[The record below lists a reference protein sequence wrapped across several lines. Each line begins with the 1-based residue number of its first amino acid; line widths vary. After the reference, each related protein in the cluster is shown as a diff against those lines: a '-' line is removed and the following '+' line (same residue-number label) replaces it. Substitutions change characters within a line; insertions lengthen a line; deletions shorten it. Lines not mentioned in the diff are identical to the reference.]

1 MARTNYPKGRE
12 THTNPATAMHPFYFG
27 VVQVWIVGKLNP
39 WDKGYIPNKP
49 ANGYYDQF
57 NNCDN
62 IKNNFDYLTVPE
74 SALLWCGVPKE
85 QIAFELKQCTKKG
98 DTGVSRGSFIHPY
111 ISCVEPRCLLLNQA
125 YDESKL
131 KMGRD
136 GDKGH
141 YFAGEKEG
149 KSEYGDHI
157 AYERRTIK
165 ISDLK
170 EFIAEY
176 HPDDM
181 PKTLFSDVDINK
193 AKPITHEDYLT
204 LTAKNEALI
213 EKNKDL
219 EQRLEKA
226 RDIYK
231 DQQAKINEFG
241 KLQSV
246 VNSEIPLN
254 ERTETSYLNTI
265 ALLLEIMQTPKG
277 IPAKAPFDSQN
288 QIIQLIENMNIQG
301 QKKST
306 LETRFSNANT
316 TLEQAKKAK

>member
-1 MARTNYPKGRE
+1 M
-12 THTNPATAMHPFYFG
+12 
-27 VVQVWIVGKLNP
+27 GKLNP

-98 DTGVSRGSFIHPY
+98 DTGVSRGIFIHPY

-141 YFAGEKEG
+141 YFAREKEG

-219 EQRLEKA
+219 EARLKTAAE
-226 RDIYK
+226 IYK
-231 DQQAKINEFG
+231 EQEKLILDLQQGNPADDLKFIPYQSHRTIDRILYALAKLS
-241 KLQSV
+241 KKD
-246 VNSEIPLN
+246 NSDP
-254 ERTETSYLNTI
+254 Y
-265 ALLLEIMQTPKG
+265 
-277 IPAKAPFDSQN
+277 SQN
-288 QIIQLIENMNIQG
+288 TPSLNAEITTILHNDGLQLEYQAVGKWLSRIKNL
-301 QKKST
+301 KK
-306 LETRFSNANT
+306 
-316 TLEQAKKAK
+316 